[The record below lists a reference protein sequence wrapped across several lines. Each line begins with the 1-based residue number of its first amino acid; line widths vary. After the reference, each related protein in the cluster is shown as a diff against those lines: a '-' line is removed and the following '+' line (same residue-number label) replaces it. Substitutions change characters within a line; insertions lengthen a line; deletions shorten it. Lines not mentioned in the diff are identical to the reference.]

1 MGRLT
6 YDSTLDPIIVDD
18 VTLAHMRIIVGTK
31 LPRQESF
38 VMSWTPESDSRDGRL
53 TAWIH
58 PSNPLGLAFDSAE
71 PIRVDAGRV
80 AAMMNSLNAHGE
92 LPIEEM

>member
-38 VMSWTPESDSRDGRL
+38 VMSWTPGSDSRDGRL